1 MAGTPQLW
9 LASPGQVPE
18 YLDTINYQTMMF
30 PSQHFPHQKMQ
41 YLTPLSTLGALVLAL
56 VAATPTR
63 GEQANKYTD
72 VVTSIRF
79 RGNVE
84 PSGFTFG
91 IVTPQ
96 EPTTDFVA
104 QIVAPLV
111 DGVGW
116 GGVSFGN
123 FMIGPLLLVTW
134 YV

>member
-1 MAGTPQLW
+1 
-9 LASPGQVPE
+9 
-18 YLDTINYQTMMF
+18 
-30 PSQHFPHQKMQ
+30 MQ
-41 YLTPLSTLGALVLAL
+41 YLTPLGTLRALILAL
-56 VAATPTR
+56 VAAAPTR
-63 GEQANKYTD
+63 GKQANKYTD

-79 RGNVE
+79 RGNVG

-104 QIVAPLV
+104 QIVAPLA

-116 GGVSFGN
+116 GGVSLAN

-134 YV
+134 YVQDIAPKKDSVNRDHSGC